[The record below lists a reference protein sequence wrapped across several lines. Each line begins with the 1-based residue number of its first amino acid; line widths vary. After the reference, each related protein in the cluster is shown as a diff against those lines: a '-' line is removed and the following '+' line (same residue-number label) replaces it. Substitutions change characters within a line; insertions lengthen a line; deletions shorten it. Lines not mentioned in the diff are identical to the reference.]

1 MYNNVESVRKDVLRA
16 ENKKEIIDASVS
28 LGVSAGLDTME
39 MKVSPGSINVGAKV
53 SYELQES
60 KENALNILENTKE
73 VYNNVDNVS
82 IRGLKTKDSTIEGSI
97 KNLNVEEVKDEK

>member
-1 MYNNVESVRKDVLRA
+1 NNLIFNKNKEVNYTSTIVKDSNVLYNNVESVRKDVLRA
-16 ENKKEIIDASVS
+16 ESKKEIIDASVS

-39 MKVSPGSINVGAKV
+39 MKVSPGSITVGVKG
-53 SYELQES
+53 SYDVIEE

-82 IRGLKTKDSTIEGSI
+82 IRGL
-97 KNLNVEEVKDEK
+97 